1 MDLIRVFEDTQRQVR
16 ENPQLAAATLRMQAG
31 SRLYLEGYRAIAP
44 REKRRDMQVQVVA
57 DTTFRCAQDYVG
69 FGKVAVLN
77 FANAYTP
84 GGSVKHGVMAQEECL
99 CRSSNLYEG
108 LTVPYMLRH
117 YYKWNEKNTGAMG
130 SDRIIYH
137 PGVTVFKDDGP
148 YLCNLEVPFKVDVI
162 TCAAPY
168 YDVQKKKPVALDKLE
183 DVFYYRIRNILEVAA
198 GNDVDILVLGAFGCG
213 AFNNPPA
220 LVARVMRRLLVTEG
234 HARRFERVIFAI
246 KPGSSSENLWAFREE
261 FGIR

>member
-1 MDLIRVFEDTQRQVR
+1 MDLIRAFEDTQRQVR
-16 ENPQLAAATLRMQAG
+16 ETPELAAATLCMQADT
-31 SRLYLEGYRAIAP
+31 RLYLEGYRAIAP
-44 REKRRDMQVQVVA
+44 QEKRRDTVVSVVA
-57 DTTFRCAQDYVG
+57 DTTFRCAQG
-69 FGKVAVLN
+69 FAGCGKVAVLN

-108 LTVPYMLRH
+108 LTIPYMLRH

-137 PGVTVFKDDGP
+137 PRVTVFKDDGP
-148 YLCNLEVPFKVDVI
+148 LLENLEAPFEVDVI

-168 YDVQKKKPVALDKLE
+168 YDVQKKKPVTLDKLE
-183 DVFYYRIRNILEVAA
+183 DVFYHRIRNILEVAA
-198 GNDVDILVLGAFGCG
+198 GNDVDVLILGAFGCG
-213 AFNNPPA
+213 AFHNPPK

-234 HARRFERVIFAI
+234 HARRFLKVVFAI
-246 KPGSSSENLWAFREE
+246 KAGASSENLWAFREE
-261 FGIR
+261 FGV